1 MGRNWGVK
9 SNGGVIVLSSAYQQA
24 SVADGGAQAK
34 IDPDNKRY
42 WRMNR
47 KRVEGELI
55 REAVLEIAGALNP
68 RLGGQPGRVTIEKRL
83 DDVIFTGCQP
93 RRVRAVWPG
102 GVGPHRRARCVLNTL
117 A

>member
-34 IDPDNKRY
+34 IDPDNKLY

-55 REAVLEIAGALNP
+55 RDAVLEISGALNP
-68 RLGGQPGRVTIEKRL
+68 RLGGKPVRVPIEQEVY
-83 DDVIFTGCQP
+83 DVIFTGGQRDGFWPVTP
-93 RRVRAVWPG
+93 RECEQ
-102 GVGPHRRARCVLNTL
+102 HRPSL
-117 A
+117 